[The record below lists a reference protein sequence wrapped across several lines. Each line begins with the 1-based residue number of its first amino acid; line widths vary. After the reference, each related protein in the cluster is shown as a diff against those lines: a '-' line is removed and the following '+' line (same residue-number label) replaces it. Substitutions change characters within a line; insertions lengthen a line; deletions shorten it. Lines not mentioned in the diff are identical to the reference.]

1 MTRIA
6 FAWVFFIPE
15 RQVFMNNLWYVLLL
29 GVVLALD
36 AVTVSITNGIVESKM
51 RLTKVFLIALFYA
64 FFQFLMPVI
73 GYYASGFLE
82 SFIRDWAHWVSF
94 SFLLIVGGKMILDSV
109 KEMRG
114 EGEEREEHGET
125 LTLGK
130 LTMQAIATSID
141 ALAIGITMLACEAQG
156 ELYANVWIDSLVIG
170 AVTFLLCF
178 FAVLL
183 GRAAGGKIKV
193 PSAAQLIGGIV
204 LVLLGLKILL
214 QGLKVLPQGF

>member
-82 SFIRDWAHWVSF
+82 SFIKSIPKSSNDTFEAFAGS
-94 SFLLIVGGKMILDSV
+94 
-109 KEMRG
+109 MR
-114 EGEEREEHGET
+114 
-125 LTLGK
+125 
-130 LTMQAIATSID
+130 S
-141 ALAIGITMLACEAQG
+141 
-156 ELYANVWIDSLVIG
+156 
-170 AVTFLLCF
+170 AVMGSSRC
-178 FAVLL
+178 
-183 GRAAGGKIKV
+183 G
-193 PSAAQLIGGIV
+193 
-204 LVLLGLKILL
+204 
-214 QGLKVLPQGF
+214 